1 MLKKIFTLFAL
12 VFIFGCT
19 NSCGMSYKQYKV
31 SATVNEEVL
40 EPYLASVSL
49 ININQEDR
57 IFCSGT
63 IIKNNKGQEL
73 QVITAAHCVL
83 QDPGEDPVPLVI
95 TTKYDDDKRYMKI
108 KKADADHDL
117 ALIVGIDDEK
127 KDGPY
132 VDIALKTP
140 KIGDKS
146 WVIGNPGGAEG
157 VVTNGV
163 ISRMATIIDET
174 DDGRKVKKT
183 FYRTSCHVSY
193 GNSGGLLANE
203 AGQLI
208 GVVVA
213 VKLVVN
219 EVVIIVD
226 GLGVVPLPGLYALG
240 IEPGS
245 GLAVGLEDVR
255 KFLK

>member
-1 MLKKIFTLFAL
+1 MLKKIFALFAL

-31 SATVNEEVL
+31 SATVSEEVL

-49 ININQEDR
+49 ININQDDR

-63 IIKNNKGQEL
+63 IIKNDKGNSLEVL
-73 QVITAAHCVL
+73 TAAHCVL
-83 QDPGEDPVPLVI
+83 QDPEEEQVPLVI
-95 TTKYDDDKRYMKI
+95 TTKYDDNKRYMKI

-132 VDIALKTP
+132 VDIAP
-140 KIGDKS
+140 KPPILAS
-146 WVIGNPGGAEG
+146 MAWVIGNPGGSEG
-157 VVTNGV
+157 VITKGV
-163 ISRMATIIDET
+163 ISKIEDVVDET
-174 DDGRKVKKT
+174 DDGRKVKRNI
-183 FYRTSCHVSY
+183 YRTDCAVSY

-203 AGQLI
+203 KGELI

-213 VKLVVN
+213 VKLVAN
-219 EVVIIVD
+219 DILISID
-226 GLGVVPLPGLYALG
+226 GLGVFPIPGLYALS
-240 IEPGS
+240 ITPGG
-245 GLAVGLEDVR
+245 GLAVGLKDV
-255 KFLK
+255 KAFLK